1 MAGNNSKPTT
11 IQKRRRLDAL
21 FDEGGLVRFNKGE
34 DGQVEIN
41 GEPRDDDLSIWV
53 SPPSPL
59 QREMALREAQA
70 ARARAML
77 EARRESESSQ
87 YVVARSF
94 LVNLEPDALIDYV
107 LEIDETDRLTRA
119 RRDVLAEKE
128 WEDFNTL
135 RDAMRQ
141 FEEAGSP
148 YDDEEWQPLLDRDAK
163 FGEAVYE
170 RGNELRE
177 ADREGLALMA
187 REELEKRALDRRIEN
202 AGSSVFMKVYE
213 DWMLYFACRD
223 DEDHTQ
229 LFFDGVDDL
238 KNAHEKVQEA
248 CSAKLNEFVADPA
261 EAKNSQAA
269 GSGSPSSVPPN
280 EPETSPSSTQEES
293 VGF

>member
-1 MAGNNSKPTT
+1 MAGTNRQPS

-21 FDEGGLVRFNKGE
+21 FDEGGPVRFNKGP
-34 DGQVEIN
+34 DGKPIVD
-41 GEPRDDDLSIWV
+41 GEPTDDDVVIWV

-77 EARRESESSQ
+77 EARREAESTQ

-94 LVNLEPDALIDYV
+94 LVNLEMDGLIDYV
-107 LEIDETDRLTRA
+107 LEIDETERLTRA

-128 WEDFNTL
+128 WEDFNAL

-148 YDDEEWQPLLDRDAK
+148 YDDPEWKPLLDRDAK
-163 FGEAVYE
+163 FGDAVFE
-170 RGNELRE
+170 RSNELRM
-177 ADREGLALMA
+177 ADREGLALMP
-187 REELEKRALDRRIEN
+187 REELEKRALDKRIDQ

-213 DWMLYFACRD
+213 EWMLYFACRD
-223 DEDHTQ
+223 DEDHSQ
-229 LFFDGVDDL
+229 LFFEDL
-238 KNAHEKVQEA
+238 TDMKSSHEKIQEA
-248 CSAKLNEFVADPA
+248 CSAKLTSMIQDPG
-261 EAKNSQAA
+261 EAKNSQAV
-269 GSGSPSSVPPN
+269 GSGSTSSEPPS
-280 EPETSPSSTQEES
+280 EPETSPVSTPEES

>member
-1 MAGNNSKPTT
+1 MAGNNRQAS

-21 FDEGGLVRFNKGE
+21 FDEGGLVRFNKGP
-34 DGQVEIN
+34 DGKIEIN
-41 GEPRDDDLSIWV
+41 GEPREDDSLIWV

-77 EARRESESSQ
+77 EARREAESTQ

-94 LVNLEPDALIDYV
+94 LVNMEKDALTDYV

-128 WEDFNTL
+128 WEDFNAL
-135 RDAMRQ
+135 RDLQRQ

-148 YDDEEWQPLLDRDAK
+148 YDDPEWKPFLDRDAQ
-163 FGEAVYE
+163 FGDAVYE
-170 RGNELRE
+170 RANELRV
-177 ADREGLALMA
+177 ADREGLALMP
-187 REELEKRALDRRIEN
+187 REELEKRALDKRIDT
-202 AGSSVFMKVYE
+202 AGSAVFMKVYE
-213 DWMLYFACRD
+213 DWSLYFACRD

-248 CSAKLNEFVADPA
+248 CSAKLSEFIADPA

-269 GSGSPSSVPPN
+269 GSGSPSSEQPN
-280 EPETSPSSTQEES
+280 EPETSPPSTPEES